1 MNTQESRSTALL
13 NKVYD
18 QLESIDVSKLSMGE
32 MKDFLEV
39 VQKGRFLETTGQ
51 FAGLGLGLCGGT
63 PFPAAGEGKIE

>member
-18 QLESIDVSKLSMGE
+18 KLESIDVNKLSMGE

-51 FAGLGLGLCGGT
+51 FAGLGLGLCGGA
-63 PFPAAGEGKIE
+63 PFPAESGEKRE